1 MYRQCVKRLLD
12 IIIATMGLVVLSPVF
27 VVLAIL
33 IKKDDGGPI
42 FFTQDRVG
50 LHKKPFRL
58 YKFRSMR
65 VTAPANCPTEELD
78 NPDFWITKT
87 GTWMR
92 KTSLDELPQIL
103 NIIRGDMSIVGPRP
117 VVLAEEE
124 LITYRERYGANDI
137 RPGLTGWAQI
147 NGRDEVGT
155 KRKAILDG
163 EYVIR
168 MSFLFDT
175 RIFLATFIDVIQE
188 KGIHE
193 GRRDEE

>member
-1 MYRQCVKRLLD
+1 MYRGCIKRLLD
-12 IIIATMGLVVLSPVF
+12 IIIAIMGLLVLSPVF
-27 VVLAIL
+27 FILAIL
-33 IKKDDGGPI
+33 IKKEDGGPI
-42 FFTQDRVG
+42 FFSQYRVG
-50 LHKKPFRL
+50 IHKKPFLL

-65 VTAPANCPTEELD
+65 VSAPPNCPTEELD
-78 NPDFWITKT
+78 NPDFWITNP

-103 NIIRGDMSIVGPRP
+103 NIIKGDMSIIGPRP
-117 VVLAEEE
+117 VVLAEED
-124 LITYRERYGANDI
+124 LITYRDRYGANDI

-163 EYVIR
+163 EYVLR
-168 MSFLFDT
+168 MSFLFDLK
-175 RIFLATFIDVIQE
+175 IFLLTFIDVLLE

-193 GRRDEE
+193 GRRDGE

>member
-1 MYRQCVKRLLD
+1 MYRQCIKRLLD
-12 IIIATMGLVVLSPVF
+12 IFISTIGLLVLSPVF
-27 VVLAIL
+27 IILAIL

-42 FFTQDRVG
+42 FFSQDRMG
-50 LHKKPFRL
+50 RHKKPFRL

-78 NPDFWITKT
+78 DPDFWITKT
-87 GTWMR
+87 GAWMR
-92 KTSLDELPQIL
+92 KTSLDELPQIW
-103 NIIRGDMSIVGPRP
+103 NIIKGDMSIVGPRP

-124 LITYRERYGANDI
+124 LIRYRERYGANDI

-147 NGRDEVGT
+147 NGRDEVGV

-163 EYVIR
+163 EYVLK
-168 MSFLFDT
+168 MSFLFDLK
-175 RIFLATFIDVIQE
+175 IFLLTFVDVLLE

>member
-12 IIIATMGLVVLSPVF
+12 IIISVMGLIVLSPVF
-27 VVLAIL
+27 VILAIL

-42 FFTQDRVG
+42 FFSQDRVG

-65 VTAPANCPTEELD
+65 VTAPSNCPTEELD

-103 NIIRGDMSIVGPRP
+103 NIIKGDMSIVGPRP

-124 LITYRERYGANDI
+124 LIRCRERYGANDI

-163 EYVIR
+163 EYVLR
-168 MSFLFDT
+168 MSFLLDLK
-175 RIFLATFIDVIQE
+175 IFFLTFINVLLE
-188 KGIHE
+188 KDIHE
-193 GRRDEE
+193 GRKFD

>member
-1 MYRQCVKRLLD
+1 MYRQCIKRLLD
-12 IIIATMGLVVLSPVF
+12 IFISTIGLLVLSPIF
-27 VVLAIL
+27 IILAIL

-42 FFTQDRVG
+42 FFSQDRMG
-50 LHKKPFRL
+50 RHKKPFRL

-65 VTAPANCPTEELD
+65 VSAPANCPTEELD
-78 NPDFWITKT
+78 NPEFWITKT
-87 GTWMR
+87 GAWMR
-92 KTSLDELPQIL
+92 KTSLDELPQIW
-103 NIIRGDMSIVGPRP
+103 NIIKGDMSIVGPRP

-124 LITYRERYGANDI
+124 LIRYRERYGANDI

-147 NGRDEVGT
+147 NGRDEVGV

-163 EYVIR
+163 EYVLK
-168 MSFLFDT
+168 MSFLFDLK
-175 RIFLATFIDVIQE
+175 IFLLTFVDVLLE

>member
-1 MYRQCVKRLLD
+1 MYRQCIKRLLD
-12 IIIATMGLVVLSPVF
+12 IFISTIGLLVLSPVF
-27 VVLAIL
+27 IILAIL

-42 FFTQDRVG
+42 FFSQDRMG
-50 LHKKPFRL
+50 RHKKPFRL

-65 VTAPANCPTEELD
+65 VSAPANCPTEELD
-78 NPDFWITKT
+78 NPEFWITKT
-87 GTWMR
+87 GVWMR
-92 KTSLDELPQIL
+92 KTSLDELPQIW
-103 NIIRGDMSIVGPRP
+103 NIIKGDMSIIGPRP

-124 LITYRERYGANDI
+124 LICCRERYGANDI

-147 NGRDEVGT
+147 NGRDEVGV

-163 EYVIR
+163 EYVLK
-168 MSFLFDT
+168 MSFLFDLK
-175 RIFLATFIDVIQE
+175 IFLLTFVDVLLE